1 MKKLLLT
8 SILLMGSLTLV
19 QAQDIGFRKYAHVQ
33 KFYAA
38 ITLDAIAIS
47 KKHHLPAAALL
58 AIAGLESGYGS
69 GYVAQIT
76 GNILSLG
83 AFKSDAE
90 LPALY
95 LPYSKSLKKVL
106 FDPNIINK
114 HKKED
119 LSYRKRDKS
128 YKRDYRPS
136 PYAGSHN
143 NLELL
148 KYDTTLRDKAYYAC
162 LNDFATRWI
171 VKQSNI
177 KAFREARKWLD
188 TLIKENKTN
197 DILYSMNANTGFIYK
212 IGGIPHSF
220 NYRATWPKKVELIMH
235 KTRLVELVNDI
246 ENNNMNFKEAWSN

>member
-1 MKKLLLT
+1 MKNIIITTIILT
-8 SILLMGSLTLV
+8 CFGVTA
-19 QAQDIGFRKYAHVQ
+19 QAQNKGFRKYAHVKQ
-33 KFYAA
+33 FYKE
-38 ITLDAIAIS
+38 ISVDAIEVA
-47 KKHHLPAAALL
+47 KKHKLPAAAIL

-95 LPYSKSLKKVL
+95 LPYSKSLKKIL
-106 FDPNIINK
+106 FDPKEIAK
-114 HKKED
+114 HNATD
-119 LSYRKRDKS
+119 LSYKKRAKS
-128 YKRDYRPS
+128 YKRDYRPA
-136 PYAGSHN
+136 PYAGTHN

-148 KYDTTLRDKAYYAC
+148 KYNPKLRREARYAC

-171 VKQSNI
+171 VKDSNI
-177 KAFREARKWLD
+177 KAFRDAREYLD
-188 TLIKENKTN
+188 TLIKNDTTN
-197 DILYSMNANTGFIYK
+197 NILYSMSANKGFIER

-220 NYRATWPKKVELIMH
+220 NYRETWPKKVELIMN

-246 ENNNMNFKEAWSN
+246 ENKHMSFKEAWEH